1 MEAFASYNQIDT
13 GTSSKSRF
21 VRCYTAGHIVSKRG
35 ELLAR
40 NLPPT
45 PRPGLGV
52 AGCRPGPQP
61 GAQEISEAKFSYIL
75 FGSDPC
81 SQLVRPPHGHSS
93 FFKFATAGRGRRRPQ
108 FKLPRLSSTTGLR
121 TLLAFEHIKIIP
133 VSAGPGPTQ
142 AGSLATESD
151 SATRDP
157 LGRAADGDGR
167 RLAGP
172 GLVT

>member
-52 AGCRPGPQP
+52 AGRQPGPQP

-93 FFKFATAGRGRRRPQ
+93 FFKFAPAGRGRRRPQ
-108 FKLPRLSSTTGLR
+108 LPRLSSTTGLR

-133 VSAGPGPTQ
+133 VSVGPGPTQ
-142 AGSLATESD
+142 AGSLATELD
-151 SATRDP
+151 SATRDR
-157 LGRAADGDGR
+157 RAADGDGR